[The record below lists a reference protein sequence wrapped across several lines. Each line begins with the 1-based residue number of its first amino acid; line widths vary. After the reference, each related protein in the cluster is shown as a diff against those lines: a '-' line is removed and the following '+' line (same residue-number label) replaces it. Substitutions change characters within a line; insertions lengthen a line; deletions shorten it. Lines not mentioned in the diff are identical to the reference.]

1 MKKIKI
7 FIFLLIGFITTA
19 QNNELELL
27 AIKNDSSHYEFEFDL
42 KIKNNSKKPIT
53 LLKARDFNFVID
65 VFNPT
70 VKFVA
75 EAFEDGKWRK
85 LNNHKGRL
93 RCGNIN
99 TEDANIEIKP
109 NQEILIGHYVNNY
122 SIEDNFDLLDE
133 STLRVYFVY
142 KIDKNKAENQENGEI
157 DFVKKGISEV
167 NLESNKIEFE
177 YKNKLPKKEYLARK
191 YNLMVT
197 KTRNFIKENY
207 SIEDL
212 SKYLIKKENVKTFDD
227 EVLLQEYLKT
237 DKFLILESFTGI
249 TKDEKTYK
257 GILFKQ
263 NDEIK
268 LFILNSTYFSN
279 REKYNKKT
287 PDLEFG
293 ILELDKE
300 IFKYLNYEDEIKK

>member
-7 FIFLLIGFITTA
+7 FIFLLIGFITKA
-19 QNNELELL
+19 QNNELELK
-27 AIKNDSSHYEFEFDL
+27 AIKNDSSYYEFEFDL
-42 KIKNNSKKPIT
+42 KIKNNSKKSIT

-70 VKFVA
+70 VEFIA

-85 LNNHKGRL
+85 LNNHKVGL
-93 RCGNIN
+93 SCGNIN
-99 TEDANIEIKP
+99 TENANIEIKP
-109 NQEILIGHYVNNY
+109 KQEVLIGHYVNKY
-122 SIEDNFDLLDE
+122 SIENNFDLLDD
-133 STLRVYFVY
+133 SKLRVYFIY
-142 KIDKNKAENQENGEI
+142 KIDKNKAENLVNGEI
-157 DFVKKGISEV
+157 DYVKKGISEV
-167 NLESNKIEFE
+167 YLESNKIEFE

-191 YNLMVT
+191 YNLMVQ

-227 EVLLQEYLKT
+227 EILLQEYLKT

-249 TKDEKTYK
+249 TKDEKTYN
-257 GILFKQ
+257 GILINQK
-263 NDEIK
+263 DEIK
-268 LFILNSTYFSN
+268 LFILKSSYFSD
-279 REKYNKKT
+279 REKYNEKT

-293 ILELDKE
+293 IFELDKE
-300 IFKYLNYEDEIKK
+300 IFKYLNYKDEIKK